1 MSEKLKSGVEVDI
14 KPLGKNKNF
23 VLVMIARFISLLGD
37 SLHSFAVTWYI
48 MAMYP
53 TNSGAAL
60 ALVLSLGSLPSLFLS
75 PFTGVLSDRFDRKK
89 IMIITDITRGSLAI
103 FLSYL
108 VSIDQAPLWVLLVFT
123 MMLSVCSSMYYPASG
138 ALFPN
143 LVHKETL
150 FRANSVASFLGT
162 FTGILGQSLS
172 GPLYDFASA
181 SGNFFINGLTY
192 FFAATLVSFI
202 VSPQIVKRAG
212 FTAKVYFN
220 DLTEGFK
227 FIWKS
232 KALLVM
238 LLFGGAVNLFF
249 WPVQN
254 IIQPLIGKQIISFSA
269 TQYSFFTMFFSVG
282 FLLSTILLQFIPQP
296 KKKNRFMLWSM
307 FSQSIGLIIIAI
319 PILPIFQQYRGQI
332 LLMLYTYITIN
343 LFRGLSFGFTNVPMQ
358 VVYQTLTPDEYRG
371 RVFALQ
377 GTFFQSLIPL
387 GMGLAGIL
395 VTYFSE
401 YTIAIF
407 AGVCMGI
414 ICLLMFRVKSIKDI

>member
-1 MSEKLKSGVEVDI
+1 MSEELKSGVEVDI

-53 TNSGAAL
+53 SNSGAAL

-202 VSPQIVKRAG
+202 VSPQMVKRAG

-307 FSQSIGLIIIAI
+307 FTQSIGLIIIAI

-332 LLMLYTYITIN
+332 LLMLYTYVTIN

-407 AGVCMGI
+407 AGVCMAI

>member
-192 FFAATLVSFI
+192 FL
-202 VSPQIVKRAG
+202 QLR
-212 FTAKVYFN
+212 
-220 DLTEGFK
+220 
-227 FIWKS
+227 WC
-232 KALLVM
+232 
-238 LLFGGAVNLFF
+238 
-249 WPVQN
+249 
-254 IIQPLIGKQIISFSA
+254 PL
-269 TQYSFFTMFFSVG
+269 
-282 FLLSTILLQFIPQP
+282 
-296 KKKNRFMLWSM
+296 
-307 FSQSIGLIIIAI
+307 
-319 PILPIFQQYRGQI
+319 
-332 LLMLYTYITIN
+332 
-343 LFRGLSFGFTNVPMQ
+343 
-358 VVYQTLTPDEYRG
+358 
-371 RVFALQ
+371 
-377 GTFFQSLIPL
+377 
-387 GMGLAGIL
+387 
-395 VTYFSE
+395 
-401 YTIAIF
+401 
-407 AGVCMGI
+407 
-414 ICLLMFRVKSIKDI
+414 